1 MRWSAARELVLAGIA
16 AVTVASCGAAG
27 AAMDDGPSTTTPSA
41 GMPYS
46 LYTHCGVY
54 EARIGDT
61 YYLADDPLDDGQG
74 NPPPGWGN
82 PFQDGTMTFPAPG
95 VAVFSDRLGHV
106 VRFHARPGATSFL
119 RLCS

>member
-1 MRWSAARELVLAGIA
+1 MNDRSGEA
-16 AVTVASCGAAG
+16 
-27 AAMDDGPSTTTPSA
+27 TTAA

-61 YYLADDPLDDGQG
+61 YYLADEPLDDGQG

-82 PFQDGTMTFPAPG
+82 PFQDGTMTFPSRS
-95 VAVFSDRLGHV
+95 VAIFSDRLGHV